1 MVPMIGAF
9 PGTAIA
15 EPEPPSRAQLDGAKA
30 KLGELNENLSA
41 MVEEYNAVKAE
52 LEETQKNLETAQADV
67 DRYGGEADE
76 ARAKLADRTA
86 DAYVTGG
93 GSAQLEVL
101 FDSGGTFT
109 DFSDRIEFLSAL
121 AEENEAIALDAQNAT
136 AKAAMAADALQAAKE
151 VQQEQEAELAKQQ
164 ETIRQNIQEQAAL
177 VKEYEIQ
184 YQDALDAYQAELQA
198 QREAEAAAAAEAA
211 ENGGGDGSGDG
222 GTGGGEPDYNPPPSS
237 SAASYAVKVAMD
249 QIGDEYQWG
258 AAGPDEFDCSGLV
271 VYSYGKA
278 GISLPHYSGSLYSSL
293 PKVNRSD
300 LQVGDLVFFYNP
312 IHHVGIYIGGGNM
325 VHAFSEG
332 SPVSVD
338 SVFGGY
344 YGSVYVGASRPG

>member
-9 PGTAIA
+9 PGTAAA

-41 MVEEYNAVKAE
+41 MVEEYNRVKAE
-52 LEETQKNLETAQADV
+52 LEETQKNLETAQADM
-67 DRYGGEADE
+67 DQYGGEAEE
-76 ARAKLADRTA
+76 ARTKLADRTA
-86 DAYVTGG
+86 DAYVSGAGG
-93 GSAQLEVL
+93 GQLEVI
-101 FDSGGTFT
+101 FDSNGTFT

-121 AEENEAIALDAQNAT
+121 AEENEAIALEAQNAT
-136 AKAAMAADALQAAKE
+136 AKAAMAADALKTAKE
-151 VQQEQEAELAKQQ
+151 AQQEQEAELAKQQ
-164 ETIRQNIQEQAAL
+164 ETIKKNIEEQAAL

-184 YQDALDAYQAELQA
+184 YQEALDAYQAELQA
-198 QREAEAAAAAEAA
+198 QREAEAAAAAEA
-211 ENGGGDGSGDG
+211 ENGGDG
-222 GTGGGEPDYNPPPSS
+222 GTGDGSGGEPAYNPPPSS
-237 SAASYAVKVAMD
+237 SAASYAVKVALD
-249 QIGDEYQWG
+249 QVGDEYQWG

-293 PKVNRSD
+293 PKVNRDD